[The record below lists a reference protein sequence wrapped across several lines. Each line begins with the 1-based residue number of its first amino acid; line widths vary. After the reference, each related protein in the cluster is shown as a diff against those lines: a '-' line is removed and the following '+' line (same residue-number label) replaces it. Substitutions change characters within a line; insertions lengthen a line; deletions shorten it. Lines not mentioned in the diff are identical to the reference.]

1 MTAKRRRPRPKSE
14 PKFVVYDSAAD
25 RWWKWSAR
33 LALVGL

>member
-1 MTAKRRRPRPKSE
+1 MTAKRRRAKSKSE

-33 LALVGL
+33 LALMSL